1 MKKSLFHLLILLLGV
16 GLVFAGGRLIS
27 LDKTVNNGKEVLEIK
42 GEGTLPLPDFYP
54 SSKDPSL
61 LILKFRGIDVSSIK
75 GEHRFQKGVIKYVA
89 VSPGKEGGD
98 IEIKF
103 SALKPFSIFS
113 RGNSIIVE
121 VDLGNPEIRTKSKV
135 IPSGPPVLQDVS
147 VEGKDNL
154 RISLKFS
161 GNVPDYRAFILK
173 KDPAHG
179 KPVRLVV
186 DLPGAR
192 TRRIKKI
199 VGKAGITAVRVAQF
213 NPKTARVVFDLYKV
227 PEYKI
232 RKSEGHLDIII
243 ASHQTSIQPPAKR
256 EKVIPGPSVPVVPPK
271 TDKPPTKSAPVLTR
285 TLPEKKQTSTGST
298 ASPQKK
304 GPIYKTVTIAGGQ
317 KKYYGE
323 KYTFRFKDADIRDV
337 VTFIAK
343 LAHLN
348 VIFDPGVEGKVT
360 CELVDIPWDQALDL
374 ILKTNKMG
382 YIIDGNVLRVA
393 PMDVIAQEAEQRRK
407 MQEAAMPLTT
417 VMRTLSYA
425 DAKSVEGILKKYLSS
440 RGEIVVDERTN
451 TLIIKDIPDRIKEI
465 DRIISTLDAP
475 IPQVAI
481 QARIVETVA
490 TYTRNLGIQWGFM
503 GYADPYHGNQTSL
516 VFPNRILLD
525 GTPIEGTGVG
535 GLTNPLNGYAVNLP
549 AATFNSAIGLSL
561 GNVTDSFAL
570 DVGLTAMEEEGWGK
584 ILSAPKVSTQD
595 NHEAVIRQGRQI
607 PVQTNINNT
616 IMVRYVNAVLELK
629 VTPHITADQTIIMKV
644 DIKNDSADFSRVVMG
659 IPTIITQSS
668 TTVMMVKDGTTAV
681 IGGMYRI
688 EDNTNYKKTPFLNS
702 IPLIGD
708 LLFKSSSINRT
719 NRELLIFITPKIIR
733 K

>member
-1 MKKSLFHLLILLLGV
+1 MKKSLIYFIVLLLGV
-16 GLVFAGGRLIS
+16 GLAFAGGKLIS
-27 LDKTVNNGKEVLEIK
+27 LDKKISDHKEVLEIK
-42 GEGTLPLPDFYP
+42 GEGSLPLPDFYP
-54 SSKDPSL
+54 STKDPSL
-61 LILKFRGIDVSSIK
+61 LILKFKGIDVAPIK
-75 GEHRFQKGVIKYVA
+75 GKHPFREGVIRDVQVKA
-89 VSPGKEGGD
+89 SSEGG
-98 IEIKF
+98 EVRIKF
-103 SALKPFSIFS
+103 SSLKPFSIFS
-113 RGNSIIVE
+113 RGNSVIVE
-121 VDLGNPEIRTKSKV
+121 VDNTDVQEARATG
-135 IPSGPPVLQDVS
+135 PSVLKDVS
-147 VEGKDNL
+147 L
-154 RISLKFS
+154 RSGNGLTISLIFS
-161 GNVPDYRAFILK
+161 GRAPDYRAFLLK

-179 KPVRLVV
+179 KSTRLVL
-186 DLPGAR
+186 DLPNAKAR
-192 TRRIKKI
+192 KLKKI
-199 VGKAGITAVRVAQF
+199 VGKEGITAVRAAQF
-213 NPKTARVVFDLYKV
+213 NPKTARVVLDLYRV
-227 PEYKI
+227 PSYKI
-232 RKSEGHLDIII
+232 QRLHNRLDIVI
-243 ASHQTSIQPPAKR
+243 ASPETKINPPVRA
-256 EKVIPGPSVPVVPPK
+256 EKVSPGP
-271 TDKPPTKSAPVLTR
+271 SAPVLPPKPKT
-285 TLPEKKQTSTGST
+285 TSVKPAAAPK
-298 ASPQKK
+298 ASPAASKAAQVAPQNTPPKKK
-304 GPIYKTVTIAGGQ
+304 GPIYQTVTIAGGH

-374 ILKTNKMG
+374 ILKTNKLG

-393 PMDVIAQEAEQRRK
+393 PMEVIAKEAEQRRK
-407 MQEAAMPLTT
+407 MQESAMPLTT

-425 DAKSVEGILKKYLSS
+425 NAKSVERILKKYLSS

-475 IPQVAI
+475 IPQVSI

-490 TYTRNLGIQWGFM
+490 TYARNLGIQWGFM

-525 GTPIEGTGVG
+525 GTPVEGAGTG

-549 AATFNSAIGLSL
+549 AATFNSALGLSL

-668 TTVMMVKDGTTAV
+668 TTVMMVKDGSTAV

>member
-1 MKKSLFHLLILLLGV
+1 MKRSLSYLIVLLLGV
-16 GLVFAGGRLIS
+16 GLAIAGGSLVS
-27 LDKTVNNGKEVLEIK
+27 LDKKFSAGKEVIEIK
-42 GEGTLPLPDFYP
+42 GEGSLPFPDFYP
-54 SSKDPSL
+54 SSNDPSL
-61 LILKFRGIDVSSIK
+61 LLLKFKGINISAIA
-75 GEHRFQKGVIKYVA
+75 GEHKFQKGVVRWIR
-89 VSPGKEGGD
+89 VSQNEGKGIVEV
-98 IEIKF
+98 KF
-103 SALKPFSIFS
+103 SELKPFSIYTK
-113 RGNSIIVE
+113 GNSIFIEVETEETGGKISRSPSASRASRAVIKDIVLHKG
-121 VDLGNPEIRTKSKV
+121 DGLK
-135 IPSGPPVLQDVS
+135 
-147 VEGKDNL
+147 
-154 RISLKFS
+154 ISLVLS
-161 GNVPDYRAFILK
+161 GKPASYRAFLLK
-173 KDPAHG
+173 KDPAHN
-179 KPVRLVV
+179 KPMRLVV
-186 DLPGAR
+186 DVVGAK
-192 TRRIKKI
+192 TRRLKKV
-199 VGKAGITAVRVAQF
+199 VGKEGVTAVRAGQF
-213 NPKTARVVFDLYKV
+213 TPDVARVVLDLYRMPQYRVKRAGNR
-227 PEYKI
+227 I
-232 RKSEGHLDIII
+232 DILIPS
-243 ASHQTSIQPPAKR
+243 ASPSR
-256 EKVIPGPSVPVVPPK
+256 EKKAEITPPKPGPSAPAHPAKLSTAPVS
-271 TDKPPTKSAPVLTR
+271 PPTPQTKKVSSPAPEVR
-285 TLPEKKQTSTGST
+285 DPAPSKPS
-298 ASPQKK
+298 KK
-304 GPIYKTVTIAGGQ
+304 GPSFETVTITGGE

-323 KYTFRFKDADIRDV
+323 KYTFRFKDADVRDV

-374 ILKTNKMG
+374 ILRTNKLG
-382 YIIDGNVLRVA
+382 YLIEGNVLRVA
-393 PMDVIAQEAEQRRK
+393 PLDVLAREEEQRRK
-407 MQEAAMPLTT
+407 MKESAMPLST

-425 DAKSVEGILKKYLSS
+425 SAKNVEAIVKKYLSP

-451 TLIIKDIPDRIKEI
+451 TLIIKDIPDRIQEI
-465 DRIISTLDAP
+465 DRIINTLDAP
-475 IPQVAI
+475 IPQVSI

-490 TYTRNLGIQWGFM
+490 NYTRNLGIQWGFM

-525 GTPIEGTGVG
+525 GSAVEGG
-535 GLTNPLNGYAVNLP
+535 GLVNPLNGYAVNLP
-549 AATFNSAIGLSL
+549 AASFNSALGLSL

-570 DVGLTAMEEEGWGK
+570 DIGLTAMEEEGWGK

-629 VTPHITADQTIIMKV
+629 VTPHITADQTIIMRV

-668 TTVMMVKDGTTAV
+668 TTVMMVKDGNTAV

>member
-1 MKKSLFHLLILLLGV
+1 MKKSLIYFIVLLLGV
-16 GLVFAGGRLIS
+16 GLAFAGGKLVS
-27 LDKTVNNGKEVLEIK
+27 LDKKVHNSKEVLEIK
-42 GEGTLPLPDFYP
+42 GEGSLPLPDFYP
-54 SSKDPSL
+54 STKDPSL
-61 LILKFRGIDVSSIK
+61 LILKFRGIDVAPIK
-75 GEHRFQKGVIKYVA
+75 GNHPFSNGVIKDVQVIA
-89 VSPGKEGGD
+89 SSEGGE
-98 IEIKF
+98 IRIKF
-103 SALKPFSIFS
+103 SSLKPFSIFS
-113 RGNSIIVE
+113 RGNSVIVE
-121 VDLGNPEIRTKSKV
+121 VDNSNVPKTTGRTS
-135 IPSGPPVLQDVS
+135 SGPSVLRDVS
-147 VEGKDNL
+147 VNAKDGL
-154 RISLKFS
+154 RISLIFS
-161 GNVPDYRAFILK
+161 GQAPDYRAFLLK

-179 KPVRLVV
+179 KSTRLVV

-192 TRRIKKI
+192 TRRLKKI
-199 VGKAGITAVRVAQF
+199 VGKEGITAIRAAQF
-213 NPKTARVVFDLYKV
+213 NPGTARVVLDLYRL
-227 PEYKI
+227 PSYKI
-232 RKSEGHLDIII
+232 QRLANRLDIVI
-243 ASHQTSIQPPAKR
+243 ASPQARTKPTAR
-256 EKVIPGPSVPVVPPK
+256 TEKVSPGP
-271 TDKPPTKSAPVLTR
+271 SAPVLPAKPKATQVKPV
-285 TLPEKKQTSTGST
+285 TAPKPITTSRK
-298 ASPQKK
+298 ASQAVQNNPPKKK
-304 GPIYKTVTIAGGQ
+304 GPIYQTVTIAGGQ

-374 ILKTNKMG
+374 ILKSNKLG

-393 PMDVIAQEAEQRRK
+393 PMEVIAKEAEQRRK
-407 MQEAAMPLTT
+407 MKESAMPLTT

-425 DAKSVEGILKKYLSS
+425 NAKNVEGILKKYLSS

-475 IPQVAI
+475 IPQVSI

-525 GTPIEGTGVG
+525 GTSIEGTSTG

-549 AATFNSAIGLSL
+549 AATFNSALGLSL

-629 VTPHITADQTIIMKV
+629 VVPHITADQTIIMKV

>member
-1 MKKSLFHLLILLLGV
+1 MKKILSYLIVLLLGV
-16 GLVFAGGRLIS
+16 GLAVAGGSLIS
-27 LDKTVNNGKEVLEIK
+27 LDKKFNAGKEIIEIK
-42 GEGTLPLPDFYP
+42 GDNPLSLPDFYP
-54 SSKDPSL
+54 SVNDPSL
-61 LILKFRGIDVSSIK
+61 LVLKFNGVSAKPIL
-75 GEHRFQKGVIKYVA
+75 GEHKFEKGAVKEVKVA
-89 VSPGKEGGD
+89 EKDGTAVVEV
-98 IEIKF
+98 KF
-103 SALKPFSIFS
+103 SSLRPFSIYSKGNAILIEVEAGSEKTTGKTSSVSS
-113 RGNSIIVE
+113 RA
-121 VDLGNPEIRTKSKV
+121 
-135 IPSGPPVLQDVS
+135 VLRDV
-147 VEGKDNL
+147 VLHRENGLK
-154 RISLKFS
+154 ISLVFS
-161 GNVPDYRAFILK
+161 GEPASYRAFLLK
-173 KDPAHG
+173 RDPAHG
-179 KPVRLVV
+179 KPMRLVV
-186 DLPGAR
+186 DVIGAK
-192 TRRIKKI
+192 TRRLKKV
-199 VGKAGITAVRVAQF
+199 VGREGVSAVRAGQF
-213 NPKTARVVFDLYKV
+213 TPQVARVVLDLYRM
-227 PEYKI
+227 PNYRIERDGSRI
-232 RKSEGHLDIII
+232 DILI
-243 ASHQTSIQPPAKR
+243 PATAMVQK
-256 EKVIPGPSVPVVPPK
+256 EKTRVATPAPKPSVPARPAKATVAPTSKVTRVENPPK
-271 TDKPPTKSAPVLTR
+271 TDNPTPSRKSR
-285 TLPEKKQTSTGST
+285 
-298 ASPQKK
+298 K
-304 GPIYKTVTIAGGQ
+304 GPSFETVTISGGE

-323 KYTFRFKDADIRDV
+323 KYTFRFKDADVRDV

-374 ILKTNKMG
+374 ILKTNKLG
-382 YIIDGNVLRVA
+382 YLIEGNVLRVA
-393 PMDVIAQEAEQRRK
+393 PLDVLAREEEQRRK
-407 MQEAAMPLTT
+407 MKESAMPLST

-425 DAKSVEGILKKYLSS
+425 TAKDVEGVVKKYLSP

-451 TLIIKDIPDRIKEI
+451 TLIIKDIPDRIQEI
-465 DRIISTLDAP
+465 DQIISTLDAP
-475 IPQVAI
+475 IPQVSI

-490 TYTRNLGIQWGFM
+490 NYTRNLGIQWGFM

-516 VFPNRILLD
+516 VFPNRIILD
-525 GTPIEGTGVG
+525 GGAVTGG

-549 AATFNSAIGLSL
+549 AAAFNSALGLSL

-570 DVGLTAMEEEGWGK
+570 DIGLTAMEEEGWGK

-644 DIKNDSADFSRVVMG
+644 NIKNDSADFSRVVMG

-668 TTVMMVKDGTTAV
+668 TTVMMVKDGNTAV